1 MDNKAN
7 KYMTT
12 TTASTADF
20 NKKTIGGAD
29 LYTSKMIN
37 DGVQVRKINFA
48 GGRGES
54 SQGVYSAWDPLLN
67 VVMNLIIFKV
77 L

>member
-1 MDNKAN
+1 MN
-7 KYMTT
+7 

-37 DGVQVRKINFA
+37 DGVQVRKIILGA
-48 GGRGES
+48 AREGGG
-54 SQGVYSAWDPLLN
+54 SQGVYSAWGPLLK
-67 VVMNLIIFKV
+67 VAMNLIIFEV